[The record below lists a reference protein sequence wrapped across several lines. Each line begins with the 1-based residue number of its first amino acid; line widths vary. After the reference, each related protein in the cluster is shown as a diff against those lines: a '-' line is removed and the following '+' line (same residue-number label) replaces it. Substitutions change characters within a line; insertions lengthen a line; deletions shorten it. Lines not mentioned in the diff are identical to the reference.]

1 MPGHHEVAEVV
12 SFRDETRMSSKATE
26 KEGQEDKWRKERRK
40 MLFLIPF
47 LLYSDG
53 EGEVGVT
60 HTPENQQ
67 EGSTLL
73 PPPQP
78 HLHFYDAVD

>member
-60 HTPENQQ
+60 HTREPT
-67 EGSTLL
+67 GRKHSVTSTSA
-73 PPPQP
+73 PPP
-78 HLHFYDAVD
+78 LL